1 MQIENINVI
10 KKCAPNKEYT
20 NNSCFSYESLIEIAK
35 NYNKKNNNN
44 KIDINLSKEDLV
56 KELEIRLSD
65 KCSDQICWLRHEIVK
80 ELRNKDINLYTFR
93 PIGPNK
99 QYEWLNTINI
109 NEVIDQYHKL
119 YPEFLYLGA
128 VPSDF
133 EDIHILGIS
142 NLNFDELRKNNK
154 YKIGLVINLDEH
166 YKSGSHWV
174 GLFFNLKEYQIY
186 YFDSVGKPPIKRIK
200 LFINKIIKY
209 FYYKKFNNHLHINNL
224 LDKLTKFI
232 KNKNTADE
240 LNKYNIIYNN
250 IISNI
255 DIKYN
260 NIQHQYK
267 NSECGVYS
275 INFIIRIINGES
287 FNDIITNPTSDDEI
301 NKYREVYFRNVK
313 IKN

>member
-1 MQIENINVI
+1 MEIKDINTI
-10 KKCAPNKEYT
+10 QRCAPDKKYT
-20 NNSCFSYESLIEIAK
+20 SNSCFSYESLIEIGK
-35 NYNKKNNNN
+35 NYNKKNSN
-44 KIDINLSKEDLV
+44 KINIDLSKEDLV

-65 KCSDQICWLRHEIVK
+65 KCSDQICWLRHDIVK
-80 ELRNKDINLYTFR
+80 ELRNKEINSYTFR
-93 PIGPNK
+93 PTGPDK

-133 EDIHILGIS
+133 EDLELLGIS
-142 NLNFDELRKNNK
+142 NLDFKELEKNNK

-186 YFDSVGKPPIKRIK
+186 YFDSVGKSPIKRLKI
-200 LFINKIIKY
+200 FINKIIKY
-209 FYYKKFNNHLHINNL
+209 LYYKKYNESLNINNFL
-224 LDKLTKFI
+224 NKLKKNISKFEIFDKS
-232 KNKNTADE
+232 
-240 LNKYNIIYNN
+240 NKYNIIYNN
-250 IISNI
+250 IINNM
-255 DIKYN
+255 DIRYN

-275 INFIIRIINGES
+275 INFITRIINGEP
-287 FNDIITNPTSDDEI
+287 FDNIINNPTSDDEI
-301 NKYREVYFRNVK
+301 NKYREMYFRNVN
-313 IKN
+313 I